1 MPKTEQPATL
11 QSNSVIVIAIV
22 FILVIILRHAWMSD
36 DAYITL
42 RTIDHWVNGHGLVY
56 NVGERVQSYTHPL
69 WMLLLSLPYFFTHE
83 TFFTVITVSILLVIT
98 GLYIFATRI
107 ASSVT
112 VSLMGILGL
121 SLSKSF
127 IDYTTSGLENP
138 LTYFLLIVYLGLY
151 LKGKLSNREHLWL
164 SILCALGILNRL
176 DLGLLFLPPLLY
188 SLFNAFSWRR
198 IYLTTLGFIPIVL
211 WELFSLF
218 YYGFLFPNTAYA
230 KLNTG
235 IPQAELWQQGFSYF
249 INSLERDPITLTVI
263 GAAMVIS
270 ILSKD
275 WRKII
280 LASGMVL
287 YLMYIL
293 RIGGDF
299 MGGRFFSAP
308 LLIAVLVLCHF
319 DWQQITLPVGV
330 AIAALAV
337 GIGLSAP
344 YPTWLIPNNPIP
356 RAEILDRRGI
366 TDERAYYNDNTL
378 MQVRRI
384 GDKVLGGSTRINGLR
399 AQYEAKAVD
408 VVSTI
413 GRRGFYAGP
422 HVYIIDKLALSDP
435 LLARIPARYDR
446 AWVTG
451 HYRREIPPGYA
462 ETIETGV
469 NQIQDPKLAEYY
481 DKLSN
486 IVRGDLLDIARINDI
501 WRMNTGHY
509 DHLIIHDRYRYARA
523 QSIPLADMA
532 QRPGHAAHWLTEGI
546 IVVSDKSLLLTLDGT
561 ISHAAGL
568 EISVASHNQY
578 RIVYRQNGQ
587 EIAEQTIRATH
598 FPPAALYTHR
608 LTIPDKARQA
618 GFDSIRILPVWAP
631 KELDGISNAAELAG
645 VDEVDIFIVGRVA
658 LSK

>member
-1 MPKTEQPATL
+1 
-11 QSNSVIVIAIV
+11 
-22 FILVIILRHAWMSD
+22 MSD

-270 ILSKD
+270 D
-275 WRKII
+275 
-280 LASGMVL
+280 V
-287 YLMYIL
+287 
-293 RIGGDF
+293 
-299 MGGRFFSAP
+299 FFQHP
-308 LLIAVLVLCHF
+308 F
-319 DWQQITLPVGV
+319 
-330 AIAALAV
+330 
-337 GIGLSAP
+337 
-344 YPTWLIPNNPIP
+344 
-356 RAEILDRRGI
+356 
-366 TDERAYYNDNTL
+366 
-378 MQVRRI
+378 
-384 GDKVLGGSTRINGLR
+384 
-399 AQYEAKAVD
+399 
-408 VVSTI
+408 
-413 GRRGFYAGP
+413 
-422 HVYIIDKLALSDP
+422 
-435 LLARIPARYDR
+435 
-446 AWVTG
+446 
-451 HYRREIPPGYA
+451 
-462 ETIETGV
+462 
-469 NQIQDPKLAEYY
+469 
-481 DKLSN
+481 
-486 IVRGDLLDIARINDI
+486 
-501 WRMNTGHY
+501 
-509 DHLIIHDRYRYARA
+509 
-523 QSIPLADMA
+523 
-532 QRPGHAAHWLTEGI
+532 
-546 IVVSDKSLLLTLDGT
+546 
-561 ISHAAGL
+561 
-568 EISVASHNQY
+568 
-578 RIVYRQNGQ
+578 
-587 EIAEQTIRATH
+587 
-598 FPPAALYTHR
+598 
-608 LTIPDKARQA
+608 
-618 GFDSIRILPVWAP
+618 
-631 KELDGISNAAELAG
+631 
-645 VDEVDIFIVGRVA
+645 
-658 LSK
+658 